1 MRVLLTNRQQAHAV
15 VNEAYVKIKEQLQ
28 AGKRLVLT
36 LTEETRSNEQNAKMW
51 ATLGEIANQVDWY
64 GQKLTAEEWKW
75 VLSASLKK
83 QRAVQGIDGGFV
95 VLGQSTSKM
104 AATVVVTAPVAVVA
118 DVVTL
123 GGALTD
129 KDKPYTAEAL
139 GDFVD
144 NLKNATNPDK

>member
-1 MRVLLTNRQQAHAV
+1 MRVTLHNRQQAHTAMIAV
-15 VNEAYVKIKEQLQ
+15 WEAAKEQLQ
-28 AGKRLVLT
+28 AGKKLVLL

-51 ATLGEIANQVDWY
+51 ATLAEIANQVNWY

-104 AATVVVTAPVAVVA
+104 TIAEMSEMIELAVAFGAQQGVTF
-118 DVVTL
+118 
-123 GGALTD
+123 
-129 KDKPYTAEAL
+129 KDET
-139 GDFVD
+139 
-144 NLKNATNPDK
+144 

>member
-1 MRVLLTNRQQAHAV
+1 MRVTLHHRQQAHTAFIA
-15 VNEAYVKIKEQLQ
+15 AYEKAKEQLQ
-28 AGKRLVLT
+28 AGKKLVLS

-51 ATLGEIANQVDWY
+51 ATLAEIANQVNWY

-104 AATVVVTAPVAVVA
+104 TIAEMSEMIELAVAF
-118 DVVTL
+118 
-123 GGALTD
+123 GAQQGVIFND
-129 KDKPYTAEAL
+129 
-139 GDFVD
+139 
-144 NLKNATNPDK
+144 

>member
-1 MRVLLTNRQQAHAV
+1 MGGGGEPLQSGAMRVTLHNRQHGHTAFIAAW
-15 VNEAYVKIKEQLQ
+15 EAAKEGLQ

-104 AATVVVTAPVAVVA
+104 TIAEMSEMIELAIAF
-118 DVVTL
+118 
-123 GGALTD
+123 GAQQGVIF
-129 KDKPYTAEAL
+129 KE
-139 GDFVD
+139 
-144 NLKNATNPDK
+144 

>member
-1 MRVLLTNRQQAHAV
+1 MLSVWETA
-15 VNEAYVKIKEQLQ
+15 KEGLQ

-36 LTEETRSNEQNAKMW
+36 LTEETRSTEQNAKMW
-51 ATLGEIANQVDWY
+51 VTLGEIANQVDWY

-104 AATVVVTAPVAVVA
+104 TIAEMSEMIELAIAF
-118 DVVTL
+118 
-123 GGALTD
+123 GAHEGLIF
-129 KDKPYTAEAL
+129 KE
-139 GDFVD
+139 
-144 NLKNATNPDK
+144 